1 MRSLWMMVEFV
12 VLAGTPA
19 DCVSLAFTGE
29 IFPWRKPT
37 LVTYS
42 LPTQHMFLKLC
53 CSVSSVVTYW
63 YFLLLCIRFNGKLM
77 SYWSVSI
84 GRAQVVSGINKGSNC
99 GYHTYGCFICV
110 PHYSTTR
117 SWTVIIASHCSR
129 VHTQVVKKRTC
140 ILHYWLHENNSQV
153 FLNGNWCACACM
165 EDFLNMSSLLF
176 SLM

>member
-1 MRSLWMMVEFV
+1 MMVEFV

-117 SWTVIIASHCSR
+117 SWTVIIASHYSR
-129 VHTQVVKKRTC
+129 VHTQVVKMRTC
-140 ILHYWLHENNSQV
+140 ILHYL
-153 FLNGNWCACACM
+153 
-165 EDFLNMSSLLF
+165 
-176 SLM
+176 